1 MTSFAECVYVRLAE
15 ERQCWA
21 QILSHHPTQRHTPA
35 PCCTYE
41 EQHVKHEHFI
51 LNKFIVR
58 G

>member
-35 PCCTYE
+35 PCCNYE
-41 EQHVKHEHFI
+41 EQHVKQT
-51 LNKFIVR
+51 KDY
-58 G
+58 